1 MGYRWLLA
9 AGLISALAS
18 SPALAQIQQ
27 QARVAVVVGN
37 NLGHDPSRALRYAEE
52 ESGRLAAL
60 LRGAGDFDNVITVKG
75 AGRAGVEEALAS
87 ARGFLDK
94 ARAEG
99 KRTLFLF
106 YYSGHGDQEALE
118 LGASRLPLRDLR
130 AYIEQLSGADVR
142 VAFVDACQSGALT
155 GVKGGRR
162 VPGYEIHLA
171 DPGNVKGMAF
181 VTSSTANE
189 LSQESDDLGGSFF
202 THNIMAGL
210 RGAADT
216 SRDGQVTLGEVYQFA
231 FRRTL
236 ASTAVSLAGGQHP
249 TYDYRISGAGDVI
262 LARTRPNDAR
272 LVFPREAGATY
283 TVVHRGRGEVI
294 AELPSTS
301 GDDIY
306 LALPAGDYRVVRRAL
321 ASVRE
326 QTFALAAGSST
337 VLESE
342 AMTPVQGDEYTQRKK
357 GGAWQPNVLG
367 IHVGMQNSPVAGTGS
382 MVGVAALS
390 YMRQLGWFALRARGE
405 ISSFNETLA
414 GERSSFL
421 RTGLWLDTLLS
432 LRAKDRWVFLVGP
445 SVGAPL
451 VRQTGSVVRLQET
464 APQNSYSL
472 GLSYG
477 GTATAMLRTYRSTW
491 LALSAQGGG
500 EYFRLN
506 DERVHR
512 GVLGLSLG
520 GLIAF

>member
-1 MGYRWLLA
+1 MGSRCLL
-9 AGLISALAS
+9 AGLIFVLGPST
-18 SPALAQIQQ
+18 ALAQIQE

-37 NLGHDPSRALRYAEE
+37 NLGHDPSRALRYAEAE
-52 ESGRLAAL
+52 VGRLAAL
-60 LRGAGDFDNVITVKG
+60 LRSAGDFENVITVKG
-75 AGRAGVEEALAS
+75 ASRPKVEEALAT
-87 ARGFLDK
+87 AKGILER

-106 YYSGHGDQEALE
+106 YYSGHGDHEALE

-130 AYIEQLSGADVR
+130 WYIEQLADADVR
-142 VAFVDACQSGALT
+142 VVFVDACQSGALT

-162 VPGYEIHLA
+162 APGYEIHLA

-189 LSQESDDLGGSFF
+189 FSQESDDLEGSFF

-236 ASTAVSLAGGQHP
+236 ASTAASLVGGQHP

-283 TVVHRGRGEVI
+283 TVMHKGRGEVI
-294 AELPSTS
+294 AELPSTAN
-301 GDDIY
+301 DDIY
-306 LALPAGDYRVVRRAL
+306 LALPAGEYRVVRRAL
-321 ASVRE
+321 ASVSE

-337 VLESE
+337 AIETSTMV
-342 AMTPVQGDEYTQRKK
+342 PVQADQETHRKK
-357 GGAWQPNVLG
+357 GGIWQPHALG
-367 IHVGMQNSPVAGTGS
+367 IHVGMQSSPVSGMS
-382 MVGVAALS
+382 SLVGVGAVS
-390 YMRQLGWFALRARGE
+390 YMRQFRWFALRMRGE
-405 ISSFNETLA
+405 IASFNESNQ

-421 RTGLWLDTLLS
+421 RTGLWVDGLLM
-432 LRAKDRWVFLVGP
+432 LRSAERLAFSVGP
-445 SVGAPL
+445 SLGLPV
-451 VRQTGSVVRLQET
+451 VRQTGPLVRLQESS
-464 APQNSYSL
+464 ADSSYSL
-472 GLSYG
+472 GLNYG
-477 GTATAMLRTYRSTW
+477 ATASAMLRTYRSTW
-491 LALSAQGGG
+491 LVLTVQGGG

-506 DERVHR
+506 NQRTQR

-520 GLIAF
+520 GMIAF